1 MKIYEGKENLDIM
14 TLAVNY
20 NNTIFNWI
28 VDNEDLKNKDI
39 LDFGSGKGEFSNR
52 FGKGIHAV
60 EIDTTM
66 HKYLNCP
73 SADSIEKFDKKF
85 DFIYSSNVLEHIE
98 NDKGTIEDFYN
109 SIASGGVVK
118 ILVPARMEI
127 YSHMDELV
135 GHYRRYSKEE
145 LMDKFRQV
153 GFTVQYCRYFDFIG
167 YFATLVYKVVDNS
180 GDISSDSLEL
190 YDKYIFPISKFIDR
204 ITFGSIIGKNII
216 LKAVKDE

>member
-1 MKIYEGKENLDIM
+1 MKIYVGKENLDIM
-14 TLAVNY
+14 TLAINY
-20 NNTIFNWI
+20 NNTIFN
-28 VDNEDLKNKDI
+28 NEDLKNKDI

-52 FGKGIHAV
+52 FGKGIRAV

-73 SADSIEKFDKKF
+73 SEDSIENFDKKF
-85 DFIYSSNVLEHIE
+85 DLSYSSNVLEHIE

-109 SIASGGVVK
+109 YIASGGVVK

-145 LMDKFRQV
+145 LVKKFTHAGV
-153 GFTVQYCRYFDFIG
+153 TVEYCRYFDFIG
-167 YFATLVYKVVDNS
+167 YFATLVYKIVDNS
-180 GDISSDSLEL
+180 GDISSGSLEL
-190 YDKYIFPISKFIDR
+190 YDKYIFPISKFVDT
-204 ITFGSIIGKNII
+204 ITFGAIIGKNII
-216 LKAVKDE
+216 LKAVKDA